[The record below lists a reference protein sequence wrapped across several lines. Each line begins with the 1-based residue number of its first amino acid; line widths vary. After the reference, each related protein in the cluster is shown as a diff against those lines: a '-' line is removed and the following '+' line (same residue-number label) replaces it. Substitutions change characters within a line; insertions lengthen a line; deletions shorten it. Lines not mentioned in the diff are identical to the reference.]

1 MLRANNT
8 VSIIIDLALDHS
20 DYYTHV
26 GSVFLVRDSIADF
39 VCRRATDR
47 FVVRH
52 GPVAEC
58 FLRHWHR
65 QDDAER
71 VEKLDNEDSYDVIQ
85 QR

>member
-26 GSVFLVRDSIADF
+26 GSVVLVVCDSIADF
-39 VCRRATDR
+39 VGHRAMDR

-58 FLRHWHR
+58 FERHWHR

-71 VEKLDNEDSYDVIQ
+71 VEKFCQSI
-85 QR
+85 